1 MFIYLSAYAPPFFV
15 LNKEER
21 HPSLST
27 RLIKK
32 TFFFFYPH
40 TLTFRLKRPVYRGFS
55 GEGKCE
61 GKCFTLTLLSHL
73 PSQPRTP
80 YSSGKKASCLPGILW
95 MGVRF
100 NRQGAKKQ
108 LFIGSIAMVHCW
120 RSYAALLV
128 QLCCTFGARML
139 YSSGTARTVGIPM
152 LDCWYSYAEPLVYLC

>member
-1 MFIYLSAYAPPFFV
+1 MFIYLSACAPPLFV

-40 TLTFRLKRPVYRGFS
+40 ALTFRLKRPVYRGFS

-73 PSQPRTP
+73 PSHPRTLT
-80 YSSGKKASCLPGILW
+80 SLLFWQESILLAGDS
-95 MGVRF
+95 MDG
-100 NRQGAKKQ
+100 RQIQ
-108 LFIGSIAMVHCW
+108 
-120 RSYAALLV
+120 
-128 QLCCTFGARML
+128 
-139 YSSGTARTVGIPM
+139 
-152 LDCWYSYAEPLVYLC
+152 